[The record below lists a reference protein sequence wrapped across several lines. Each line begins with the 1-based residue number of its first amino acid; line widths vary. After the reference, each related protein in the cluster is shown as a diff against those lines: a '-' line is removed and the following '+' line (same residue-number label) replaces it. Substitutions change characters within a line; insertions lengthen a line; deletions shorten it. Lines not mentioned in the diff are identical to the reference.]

1 MATKENLSKMEVYEP
16 ENEQFLRAFPADK
29 PTFQSF
35 QITTSHVK
43 KARQILKHTSREILT
58 RQFDRK
64 VVREELCHRLNRA
77 SFLFQFGSH

>member
-1 MATKENLSKMEVYEP
+1 MATKQNSSKMEVFEP
-16 ENEQFLRAFPADK
+16 DNEQSLRAFPAGK

-64 VVREELCHRLNRA
+64 VVREELCRRLNQA
-77 SFLFQFGSH
+77 SFISLFGSH